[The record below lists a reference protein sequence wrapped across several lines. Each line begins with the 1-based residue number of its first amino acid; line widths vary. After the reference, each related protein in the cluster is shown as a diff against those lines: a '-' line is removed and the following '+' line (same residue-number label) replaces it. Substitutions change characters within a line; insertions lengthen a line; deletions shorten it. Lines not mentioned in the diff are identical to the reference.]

1 MMKNERL
8 MQNRFKNA
16 SKQLSNKNMDF
27 DTKGFPKGNRNR
39 CQNSLEINVK
49 TGNGKIKKSI
59 NTNVSLNGK
68 NIEIHCE
75 NKCF

>member
-8 MQNRFKNA
+8 MQNRFKCIQ
-16 SKQLSNKNMDF
+16 KTIHKNMDF